1 LQAQEKAQEMKIA
14 LKPWR
19 QLVGRQHKQ
28 LQASLISIKEI
39 KKENTNDAKNSK
51 S

>member
-1 LQAQEKAQEMKIA
+1 MEIA

-19 QLVGRQHKQ
+19 QLVGRPQKQ
-28 LQASLISIKEI
+28 LQATLIS
-39 KKENTNDAKNSK
+39 KKEVKKINTNDAKNSK